1 MSGAQTDYVLS
12 DEPYGAPFYLPY
24 LMFAYNEVYKM
35 YDSPSDF
42 LIAPFDQTIPPLF
55 DGEHEGWEVDAV
67 MPSVPKI

>member
-1 MSGAQTDYVLS
+1 MATTREIQLNHSDEFTITASAPMSGPYDMSGAQTDYVLS

-42 LIAPFDQTIPPLF
+42 
-55 DGEHEGWEVDAV
+55 
-67 MPSVPKI
+67 